1 MLAVKGLA
9 GIRFD
14 YVEIVKVG
22 KDRGKSFF
30 RYNAGYKKGTVN
42 ILVCIYLGSSNLTQ

>member
-14 YVEIVKVG
+14 YVEIVSVG
-22 KDRGKSFF
+22 KDRVRNIF
-30 RYNAGYKKGTVN
+30 RYNADHKKQGHK
-42 ILVCIYLGSSNLTQ
+42 L